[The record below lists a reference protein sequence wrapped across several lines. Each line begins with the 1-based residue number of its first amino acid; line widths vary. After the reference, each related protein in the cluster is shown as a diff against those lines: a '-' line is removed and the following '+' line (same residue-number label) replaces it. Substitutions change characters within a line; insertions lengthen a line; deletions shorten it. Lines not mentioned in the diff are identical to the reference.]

1 MARKLIGVGGL
12 TLALML
18 PAAADAAGYETRDGD
33 RRFVPGEALVR
44 YEAGT
49 DASARR
55 ALRSAAGVD
64 FESSL
69 RVPRVQVVSFK
80 GSVSAAV
87 ERLEDEP
94 GVAYAQPNYVYHALA
109 AAPNDIHFGHL
120 WGLGATPGVGA
131 LPAWDRSRG
140 AGQVIAVADTGVDL
154 THPDLA
160 GNLWTGPG
168 GIHGH
173 DFVDNDSDPDDFNL
187 HGTHV
192 AGTAAAI
199 ADNSQGVAGV
209 APQAQIMAV
218 RVLGGDGTGSTSTI
232 ANGIAFAANNGAG
245 VINLSLGG
253 PSGPGDSTMQNAIG
267 LAEGR
272 GAVVVAAAGNDDNNN
287 DVNPATPCTLPNANL
302 ICVAAVTKTGARASF
317 SNFGASS
324 VDLGAPG
331 GDGSGDPDGDI
342 LSSKPAWAS
351 LFSEDF
357 QSGIDGWTPSHALG
371 TVDWGLAGS
380 GIGGNSATDSP
391 GGDYA
396 DNTQS
401 QLQHTAVNLAGRRG
415 CRLDY
420 LLRLANIE
428 DELDFSGEFVDFV
441 GVGVRSGGNGIGDNF
456 AGDTGGFFERVEMSI
471 SGFDGRGDV
480 QPTFIFKSDGS
491 VTGDGGYVDNFDVLC
506 RSASYPAAGSPG
518 DIAADNAAAG
528 GAYTAIA
535 GTSMAAPHVSGIAA
549 LVRAVDPG
557 APPSQVVQALRNGA
571 KPVSGMAGV
580 TVSGGAA
587 DAVGAIDAA
596 LALPNPQP
604 PPPPP
609 PPPGPVPPAKP
620 RVSNVRFNARRGV
633 VSMLVRG
640 GPDVTGVVTLKAN
653 ITAARVRVVGRR
665 AFAIGRTRRATV
677 RVKLKRPAMR
687 QLRRKRRLR
696 LSTRVALRNAL
707 GLRSATSGRITLR
720 MRRR

>member
-1 MARKLIGVGGL
+1 MARKLIGAVVLALAL
-12 TLALML
+12 TL
-18 PAAADAAGYETRDGD
+18 PAVAGAAGYEPRDGD

-49 DASARR
+49 DADARR

-69 RVPRVQVVSFK
+69 RVPRVQLVRFK
-80 GSVSAAV
+80 GSVGAAV
-87 ERLEDEP
+87 ERLEDQP

-120 WGLGATPGVGA
+120 WGLGGTPGVGA

-140 AGQVIAVADTGVDL
+140 AGQVIAVVDTGVDL

-173 DFVDNDSDPDDFNL
+173 DFVAGDSDPDDFNL

-199 ADNSQGVAGV
+199 ADNGQGIAGV

-218 RVLGGDGTGSTSTI
+218 RVLDGDGVGSTSSI

-253 PSGPGDSTMQNAIG
+253 PGGPGDTAMQNAIG
-267 LAEGR
+267 VAESR
-272 GAVVVAAAGNDDNNN
+272 NAVVVAAAGNDDNNN
-287 DVNPATPCTLPNANL
+287 DLSPATPCTLPNANL
-302 ICVAAVTKTGARASF
+302 ICVAAVTKLGDRASF
-317 SNFGASS
+317 SNFGANS

-331 GDGSGDPDGDI
+331 GDGSGDPDSDI
-342 LSSKPAWAS
+342 LSAKPAWAS
-351 LFSEDF
+351 QFSDGF
-357 QSGIDGWTPSHALG
+357 ADLSAWSGSGGPVA
-371 TVDWGLAGS
+371 WGLES
-380 GIGGNSATDSP
+380 GTATDSP
-391 GGDYA
+391 GADYQP
-396 DNTQS
+396 NTDS
-401 QLQHTAVNLAGRRG
+401 QLQTTAAVNLTGLDG
-415 CRLDY
+415 CRLDF
-420 LLRLANIE
+420 LLERAGIELA
-428 DELDFSGEFVDFV
+428 LDPFGEFVDFV
-441 GVGVRSGGNGIGDNF
+441 GVGVMSGGPDSGDNF
-456 AGDTGGFFERVEMSI
+456 AGDSGGFLQRIELSV
-471 SGFDGRGDV
+471 SGVDGRADAR
-480 QPTFIFKSDGS
+480 PTLLFHSDDS
-491 VTGDGGYVDNFDVLC
+491 VEGDGAYIDDLNLLC
-506 RSASYPAAGSPG
+506 RASSYPAPGSPG
-518 DIAADNAAAG
+518 DIAGDNAAAG

-557 APPSQVVQALRNGA
+557 APPFQVVQALRNGA
-571 KPVSGMAGV
+571 KPVTGMAGV
-580 TVSGGAA
+580 TATGGVA

-620 RVSNVRFNARRGV
+620 RVSNVKFNARRGV

-677 RVKLKRPAMR
+677 RIKLKRPAIR
-687 QLRRKRRLR
+687 QLRRKRKLRLR
-696 LSTRVALRNAL
+696 SRVALRNAV
-707 GLRSATSGRITLR
+707 GLRSATSGTITLR
-720 MRRR
+720 VRRR

>member
-1 MARKLIGVGGL
+1 M
-12 TLALML
+12 LALAL
-18 PAAADAAGYETRDGD
+18 LAPAAADAAGSDTRDGD

-49 DASARR
+49 DAFERHE
-55 ALRSAAGVD
+55 LRSAAGVG

-80 GSVSAAV
+80 GSVNTAV
-87 ERLEDEP
+87 ERLEDQP

-140 AGQVIAVADTGVDL
+140 AGQVIAVVDTGVDL

-168 GIHGH
+168 GVHGH
-173 DFVDNDSDPDDFNL
+173 DFVDNDSDPEDFNL

-199 ADNSQGVAGV
+199 ADNGQGVAGV

-218 RVLGGDGTGSTSTI
+218 RVLDGDGTGSTSSI
-232 ANGIAFAANNGAG
+232 ANGIAFAADNGAG

-253 PSGPGDSTMQNAIG
+253 PGGPGDSAMQNAIG
-267 LAEGR
+267 MAEVR
-272 GAVVVAAAGNDDNNN
+272 NAVVVAAAGNDDNDN
-287 DVNPATPCTLPNANL
+287 DVSPTTPCTLPNPNL

-331 GDGSGDPDGDI
+331 GDGSGDPDSDI
-342 LSSKPAWAS
+342 LSAKPAWVSQFSDGFADLSDWSAS
-351 LFSEDF
+351 
-357 QSGIDGWTPSHALG
+357 GGPVA
-371 TVDWGLAGS
+371 WGLES
-380 GIGGNSATDSP
+380 GTATDSP
-391 GGDYA
+391 GGNYQPST
-396 DNTQS
+396 NS
-401 QLQHTAVNLAGRRG
+401 QLQTTAAVNLTGLDG
-415 CRLDY
+415 CRLDF
-420 LLRLANIE
+420 LLERAGIQLA
-428 DELDFSGEFVDFV
+428 LDPFGDLVDFV
-441 GVGVRSGGNGIGDNF
+441 GVGVMTGGPDAGENF
-456 AGDTGGFFERVEMSI
+456 AGDSGGFLQRIELSV
-471 SGFDGRGDV
+471 SGVDGRADAR
-480 QPTFIFKSDGS
+480 PTFLFHSDGS
-491 VTGDGGYVDNFDVLC
+491 VQGDGAYIDDFDLLC
-506 RSASYPAAGSPG
+506 RGSSYPAPGSPG
-518 DIAADNAAAG
+518 DIAGDNAAAA

-535 GTSMAAPHVSGIAA
+535 GTSMAAPHVSGVAA

-571 KPVSGMAGV
+571 KPVAGMAGV
-580 TVSGGAA
+580 TATGGAA

-609 PPPGPVPPAKP
+609 PPSGGLLPPAKP
-620 RVSNVRFNARRGV
+620 RVAGVSFDARRGV
-633 VSMLVRG
+633 VSMVVRG

-653 ITAARVRVVGRR
+653 VTAARVRVVGRR

-677 RVKLKRPAMR
+677 RIKLKRAAMR
-687 QLRRKRRLR
+687 QLRRKRKLR
-696 LSTRVALRNAL
+696 LSSRVALRNSA

-720 MRRR
+720 VRRR